1 MAPEPK
7 MTALFQNIDS
17 TGSGNINRA
26 QFNQAFQTMTP
37 PAGFKAMG
45 ADATF
50 NSIAPAGSGTVS
62 KQDFVQG
69 MTSLMAR
76 MRDSHNAA
84 HQGSPSQPGS
94 DAATQSLTYSLNSLN
109 TLASVPSAAKGS
121 TLDLSA

>member
-1 MAPEPK
+1 

-17 TGSGNINRA
+17 TGSGSITRA
-26 QFNQAFQTMTP
+26 QFQQAFHTLNP
-37 PAGFKAMG
+37 PASFKAMG

-76 MRDSHNAA
+76 MRDSRNAA
-84 HQGSPSQPGS
+84 ADPASASQPGP
-94 DAATQSLTYSLNSLN
+94 DAATQSLTYSLNALN
-109 TLASVPSAAKGS
+109 SLASVSGAATGS